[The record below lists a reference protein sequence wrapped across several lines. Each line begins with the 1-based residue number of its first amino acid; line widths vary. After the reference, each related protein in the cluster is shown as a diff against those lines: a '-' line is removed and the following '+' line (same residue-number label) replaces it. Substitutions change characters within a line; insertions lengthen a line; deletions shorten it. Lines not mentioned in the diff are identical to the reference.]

1 MKSATQLKAQIRNLS
16 KKNSINPQI
25 LMRNYMLERL
35 LERISQSNFKDN
47 FILKGGM
54 LVAAM
59 VGVDLRATID
69 MDTTVKGMPL
79 EKETIARI
87 FQEIIQINLEDN
99 VFMTFKDI
107 EEIREEADYPGLRVS
122 LVATMGTAKIPLKV
136 DITTGDK
143 ITPREII
150 YSYKLMTE
158 NRMIDVLA
166 YNLETVLAEKL
177 ETIITR
183 GIVNTRMRD
192 FYDLFILINV
202 FTDHF
207 SYSTLK
213 EAVKMTSELRG
224 TAEELK
230 KAFIVFDQIENDKD
244 MAGLWMRYQ
253 NSFRYAKDIEW
264 ISIIPVVR
272 KQQVYKNRIGWALT
286 YIEKVTQVTALQ
298 HSCLL

>member
-99 VFMTFKDI
+99 VFMTLKDI

-150 YSYKLMTE
+150 YSYKLMIE

-213 EAVKMTSELRG
+213 EAVKITSELRG
-224 TAEELK
+224 TAEELN

-253 NSFRYAKDIEW
+253 NSFSYAKDIEW

-272 KQQVYKNRIGWALT
+272 KVWDSI
-286 YIEKVTQVTALQ
+286 IDE
-298 HSCLL
+298 

>member
-16 KKNSINPQI
+16 KKNAINPQI

-35 LERISQSNFKDN
+35 LERISHSNFKDN

-99 VFMTFKDI
+99 VFMTLKDI

-150 YSYKLMTE
+150 YSYKLMIE

-207 SYSTLK
+207 SYSLLK
-213 EAVKMTSELRG
+213 EAVKMTSERRG

-253 NSFRYAKDIEW
+253 NSFSYAKDIEW

-272 KQQVYKNRIGWALT
+272 KVWDSI
-286 YIEKVTQVTALQ
+286 IDE
-298 HSCLL
+298 